1 MNKSALNEINKG
13 CKMAMESIDLI
24 LKKDL
29 GENKEFVDELNHEY
43 NEYEK
48 ISIKVQNLFDA
59 YSSDEPQETNMVDKM
74 MLWSGIEMKTI
85 MDESVSKL
93 ADIMMNGVNMGIIEG
108 IKIKNNK
115 KLDKMVIDIIDEY
128 IEMQQNNYNNLKSY
142 L

>member
-48 ISIKVQNLFDA
+48 ISTKVQNLFDA

-85 MDESVSKL
+85 MDESISKL

>member
-85 MDESVSKL
+85 MDESISKL